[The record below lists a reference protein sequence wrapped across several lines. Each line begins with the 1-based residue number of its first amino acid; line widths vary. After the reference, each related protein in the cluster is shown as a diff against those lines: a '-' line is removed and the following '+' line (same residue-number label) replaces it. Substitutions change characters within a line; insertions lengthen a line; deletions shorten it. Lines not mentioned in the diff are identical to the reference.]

1 MDHLY
6 QAVNNVP
13 CIATLRPYEEEFPPL
28 VTQTDEKKIT
38 RRPYVIPQG
47 ITPHGH
53 QATTLKRKYL
63 TGIQTMQSAKISS
76 MAEQVADLKDR
87 LSRQAFQLDQELK
100 TYIDSRYLGPEFH
113 KKNRELE
120 QVKAQLR
127 QIEMD
132 KSKAIVPQALAID
145 PLSMTKLF
153 ITVSILSSTQAP
165 SSLETREFFREENV
179 PTKDKGIKEGSP
191 APGRSINMI
200 SLDNQAHST
209 EINEESEE
217 ETTETSEETD
227 DWSEEDYKADL
238 SAIAM
243 VNPVEEE
250 EEEGI
255 TSERDEPTAS
265 SSRTQTGSFEVKTS
279 NKWFTFDDIQPARLQ
294 LINGTSSQF
303 LGIIHQEFLGDIT
316 IIQKRNSQEYFEMK
330 CCSLNRKDLEK
341 HYKKM
346 AAKYYPLGGNNNPPL
361 KQVFIASLP
370 DELQPELHRMMMALR
385 KEVATTTIGEIYQLA
400 LAALDKLCEQQQ
412 MFKQLSKN
420 SSKLKGACSK
430 SYLKIKC
437 KEPSTCEWE
446 GGSKS
451 TVISREENLRPN
463 QTDVSSVESKDIL
476 LSHVPTRQKKEIKML
491 QSLMDAASI
500 EDGEDLESVLEE
512 QEVKDGKTEY
522 VFQDSDSEEDFP
534 PKRSIFSISSLA
546 PPMASITTK
555 IPKGSNFPEE
565 ELGYLGSLGM
575 KQIDGTPRPH
585 FDLKVKTSIYD
596 KPTKAVALLDTGSC
610 ATVLRPHVLPK
621 EMWAPISKTFTAANS
636 EIFTINLISKQ
647 PIGLE
652 IFAGQIT
659 WLRVLGSYLPDKDV
673 LFGFDAF
680 FRTHGMHIKPTG
692 LTYKGQFLPFL
703 GMQSILEIQ
712 EAPEEYREIQQLLI
726 SACCDSHDQFNHPA
740 PLWKIQNSMS
750 VSLSRRMKTSIQQKP
765 RIQE

>member
-1 MDHLY
+1 
-6 QAVNNVP
+6 
-13 CIATLRPYEEEFPPL
+13 
-28 VTQTDEKKIT
+28 
-38 RRPYVIPQG
+38 
-47 ITPHGH
+47 
-53 QATTLKRKYL
+53 
-63 TGIQTMQSAKISS
+63 

-87 LSRQAFQLDQELK
+87 LSTQAFQLDQELK
-100 TYIDSRYLGPEFH
+100 TYIDSRYFGPEFH

-145 PLSMTKLF
+145 PLSMYPKPYPSYSPVLFPPTYSPPETPDYSIFKSTYHLARQANTKN
-153 ITVSILSSTQAP
+153 P
-165 SSLETREFFREENV
+165 SL
-179 PTKDKGIKEGSP
+179 PKDEVIHHTI
-191 APGRSINMI
+191 AQN
-200 SLDNQAHST
+200 
-209 EINEESEE
+209 NEESEE

-279 NKWFTFDDIQPARLQ
+279 NKWFTFDDIQPARYRERLNEFSAWIETTMANPNLTSSQVLADFINRMTGNLREWVNNLSEYERLQ

-437 KEPSTCEWE
+437 KA
-446 GGSKS
+446 K
-451 TVISREENLRPN
+451 
-463 QTDVSSVESKDIL
+463 
-476 LSHVPTRQKKEIKML
+476 HM
-491 QSLMDAASI
+491 
-500 EDGEDLESVLEE
+500 
-512 QEVKDGKTEY
+512 
-522 VFQDSDSEEDFP
+522 
-534 PKRSIFSISSLA
+534 
-546 PPMASITTK
+546 
-555 IPKGSNFPEE
+555 
-565 ELGYLGSLGM
+565 
-575 KQIDGTPRPH
+575 
-585 FDLKVKTSIYD
+585 
-596 KPTKAVALLDTGSC
+596 
-610 ATVLRPHVLPK
+610 
-621 EMWAPISKTFTAANS
+621 
-636 EIFTINLISKQ
+636 
-647 PIGLE
+647 
-652 IFAGQIT
+652 
-659 WLRVLGSYLPDKDV
+659 
-673 LFGFDAF
+673 
-680 FRTHGMHIKPTG
+680 
-692 LTYKGQFLPFL
+692 
-703 GMQSILEIQ
+703 
-712 EAPEEYREIQQLLI
+712 
-726 SACCDSHDQFNHPA
+726 
-740 PLWKIQNSMS
+740 
-750 VSLSRRMKTSIQQKP
+750 
-765 RIQE
+765 

>member
-38 RRPYVIPQG
+38 RIPYVIPQG

-53 QATTLKRKYL
+53 QATTPQEEVLNWHTDNAVSQNKVLLRIDHTLGTLVEKTEDL
-63 TGIQTMQSAKISS
+63 SAQISS

-87 LSRQAFQLDQELK
+87 LSWQAFQLDQELK
-100 TYIDSRYLGPEFH
+100 TYIDSRYFGPEFH

-145 PLSMTKLF
+145 PLSMYPKPYPSYSPVLFPPTYSPPETPDYDSIFKSTYHLARQANTKNPSLPKDEV
-153 ITVSILSSTQAP
+153 IHHSLNPLINPSPILLGNQ
-165 SSLETREFFREENV
+165 
-179 PTKDKGIKEGSP
+179 GIFSEKK
-191 APGRSINMI
+191 I
-200 SLDNQAHST
+200 
-209 EINEESEE
+209 INEESEE

-255 TSERDEPTAS
+255 TSERDEPTTS

-279 NKWFTFDDIQPARLQ
+279 NKWFTFDDIQPARYRERLNEFSAWIETTMANPNLTSSQVLADFINWMTGNLREWVNNLSEYERLQ

-437 KEPSTCEWE
+437 KEPSTCECKTKKRPIGDRLPRHSTKGLLEGE

-476 LSHVPTRQKKEIKML
+476 LSHVPTRQKGDK
-491 QSLMDAASI
+491 DASI
-500 EDGEDLESVLEE
+500 LNGCS
-512 QEVKDGKTEY
+512 
-522 VFQDSDSEEDFP
+522 F
-534 PKRSIFSISSLA
+534 
-546 PPMASITTK
+546 
-555 IPKGSNFPEE
+555 
-565 ELGYLGSLGM
+565 
-575 KQIDGTPRPH
+575 H
-585 FDLKVKTSIYD
+585 
-596 KPTKAVALLDTGSC
+596 
-610 ATVLRPHVLPK
+610 
-621 EMWAPISKTFTAANS
+621 
-636 EIFTINLISKQ
+636 
-647 PIGLE
+647 
-652 IFAGQIT
+652 
-659 WLRVLGSYLPDKDV
+659 
-673 LFGFDAF
+673 
-680 FRTHGMHIKPTG
+680 
-692 LTYKGQFLPFL
+692 
-703 GMQSILEIQ
+703 
-712 EAPEEYREIQQLLI
+712 
-726 SACCDSHDQFNHPA
+726 
-740 PLWKIQNSMS
+740 
-750 VSLSRRMKTSIQQKP
+750 
-765 RIQE
+765 

>member
-1 MDHLY
+1 MESSQSQSSH
-6 QAVNNVP
+6 QP
-13 CIATLRPYEEEFPPL
+13 KPHPL
-28 VTQTDEKKIT
+28 WK
-38 RRPYVIPQG
+38 
-47 ITPHGH
+47 
-53 QATTLKRKYL
+53 
-63 TGIQTMQSAKISS
+63 
-76 MAEQVADLKDR
+76 
-87 LSRQAFQLDQELK
+87 
-100 TYIDSRYLGPEFH
+100 LG
-113 KKNRELE
+113 N
-120 QVKAQLR
+120 
-127 QIEMD
+127 
-132 KSKAIVPQALAID
+132 
-145 PLSMTKLF
+145 
-153 ITVSILSSTQAP
+153 
-165 SSLETREFFREENV
+165 FFREENV
-179 PTKDKGIKEGSP
+179 PTKDKSIKEESP

-200 SLDNQAHST
+200 SLDNQAHNT
-209 EINEESEE
+209 ETNEESEE
-217 ETTETSEETD
+217 ETTETSEGTD

-250 EEEGI
+250 EEEI
-255 TSERDEPTAS
+255 TSERDEPTTS

-279 NKWFTFDDIQPARLQ
+279 NKWFTFDDIPPARYRERLNEFNAWIETTMANPNLTSSQVLADFINRMIGNLQEWVNNLSEYERLQ

-330 CCSLNRKDLEK
+330 CCSLNRKDLKK

-385 KEVATTTIGEIYQLA
+385 KEVATTTIKEIYQLA

-437 KEPSTCEWE
+437 KEPSTCECKPKKKTHWQSPTKAFHQKAFRRE
-446 GGSKS
+446 KRKQKYRYFKRRKPQTKS
-451 TVISREENLRPN
+451 NRCFICGKQGHFAKSCPHKT
-463 QTDVSSVESKDIL
+463 
-476 LSHVPTRQKKEIKML
+476 KKEIKML

-512 QEVKDGKTEY
+512 QEVKDEETEY
-522 VFQDSDSEEDFP
+522 VFQDSDSEEDLP
-534 PKRSIFSISSLA
+534 PRRSIFSISSFA
-546 PPMASITTK
+546 PPIASITTK

-596 KPTKAVALLDTGSC
+596 KSTKAIALLDTGSC

-621 EMWAPISKTFTAANS
+621 EMWAPISKTFIA
-636 EIFTINLISKQ
+636 Q
-647 PIGLE
+647 
-652 IFAGQIT
+652 
-659 WLRVLGSYLPDKDV
+659 
-673 LFGFDAF
+673 
-680 FRTHGMHIKPTG
+680 
-692 LTYKGQFLPFL
+692 
-703 GMQSILEIQ
+703 
-712 EAPEEYREIQQLLI
+712 
-726 SACCDSHDQFNHPA
+726 
-740 PLWKIQNSMS
+740 
-750 VSLSRRMKTSIQQKP
+750 
-765 RIQE
+765 

>member
-1 MDHLY
+1 
-6 QAVNNVP
+6 
-13 CIATLRPYEEEFPPL
+13 
-28 VTQTDEKKIT
+28 
-38 RRPYVIPQG
+38 
-47 ITPHGH
+47 
-53 QATTLKRKYL
+53 
-63 TGIQTMQSAKISS
+63 

-100 TYIDSRYLGPEFH
+100 TYIDSRYFGPEFH

-145 PLSMTKLF
+145 PLSMYPKPYPSYSPVLFPPTYSPPETPDYDSIFKSTYHLARQANTKK
-153 ITVSILSSTQAP
+153 SISPQGRSYSSQSQ
-165 SSLETREFFREENV
+165 SSHQPKPHPPWKPGNFFREENV

-243 VNPVEEE
+243 VNPIEEE

-279 NKWFTFDDIQPARLQ
+279 NKWFTFDDIQPARYRERLNEFNAWIETTMANPNLTSSQVLADFINRMTGNLREWVNNLSEYERLQ

-437 KEPSTCEWE
+437 KEPSTCECKTKKKTHWRSPTKAFYQRTFRR
-446 GGSKS
+446 GRRKQKYRYFKRRKPQTKS
-451 TVISREENLRPN
+451 NRCFICGKQGHFAKSCPHKT
-463 QTDVSSVESKDIL
+463 
-476 LSHVPTRQKKEIKML
+476 KKEIKML

-522 VFQDSDSEEDFP
+522 VFQDSDSKEDFP

-610 ATVLRPHVLPK
+610 ATVLRPHTVWK
-621 EMWAPISKTFTAANS
+621 E
-636 EIFTINLISKQ
+636 
-647 PIGLE
+647 G
-652 IFAGQIT
+652 
-659 WLRVLGSYLPDKDV
+659 
-673 LFGFDAF
+673 
-680 FRTHGMHIKPTG
+680 
-692 LTYKGQFLPFL
+692 
-703 GMQSILEIQ
+703 
-712 EAPEEYREIQQLLI
+712 
-726 SACCDSHDQFNHPA
+726 
-740 PLWKIQNSMS
+740 
-750 VSLSRRMKTSIQQKP
+750 
-765 RIQE
+765 